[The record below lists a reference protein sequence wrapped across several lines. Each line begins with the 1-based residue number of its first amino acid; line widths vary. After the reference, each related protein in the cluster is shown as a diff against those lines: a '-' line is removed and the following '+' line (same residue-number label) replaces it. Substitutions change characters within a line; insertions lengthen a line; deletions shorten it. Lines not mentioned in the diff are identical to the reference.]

1 MSKALLCTGQG
12 SQYVGMVKDLYEKY
26 PVAQEL
32 VKKADEALGFEISK
46 ICFEGPADTLKET
59 RYTQPALFLHSAV
72 AFNLVK
78 EKVDFSVVAGHSVGE
93 YAALYAAGVLT
104 FEDAIKLVAL
114 RGQLMFTAGEDEP
127 GTMMAVIGGA
137 DEKVEEV
144 CRELTEQGNGNVV
157 VAANYNCPG
166 QLVVSGSAEYLREN
180 KDALKAA
187 GAKIIKELPVSGAF
201 HSPLMQPAKEKLA
214 EAINNIE
221 FNDAEV
227 PVYSN
232 VYAKPITTA
241 ADIKEA
247 LIAQLTAP
255 VKWTQSLIEMDKDG
269 INDFIELGPGAVL
282 QGLVKRT
289 LKGKNIAGVDKV
301 EDVEK
306 YIAG

>member
-12 SQYVGMVKDLYEKY
+12 SQYIGMVKDLHDKY

-32 VKKADEALGFEISK
+32 VKKADEVLGFELSK
-46 ICFEGPADTLKET
+46 ICFEGPTETLKET

-72 AFNLVK
+72 AFNLIK
-78 EKVDFSVVAGHSVGE
+78 DKVDFSVVAGHSVGE
-93 YAALYAAGVLT
+93 YAALYAAGVLS
-104 FEDAIKLVAL
+104 FEDAIKLVAF
-114 RGQLMFTAGEDEP
+114 RGDLMFSAGEDEP

-137 DEKVEEV
+137 DEKVEAA
-144 CRELTEQGNGNVV
+144 CYELTKNGNGKVV

-180 KDALKAA
+180 VAALKAA
-187 GAKIIKELPVSGAF
+187 GAKIVKELPVSGAF

-221 FNDAEV
+221 FKDAKV

-232 VYAKPITTA
+232 VHAKPITNA
-241 ADIKEA
+241 NEIKEA

-255 VKWTQSLIEMDKDG
+255 VKWTQSLQEMDKEG
-269 INDFIELGPGAVL
+269 IEHFIELGPGTVL

-289 LKGKNIAGVDKV
+289 LKGKTISGFDKV

-306 YIAG
+306 YIAS

>member
-12 SQYVGMVKDLYEKY
+12 SQYVGMVKDLYVKY

-93 YAALYAAGVLT
+93 YAALYAAGVLS

-144 CRELTEQGNGNVV
+144 CHELTEKGNGNVV

-232 VYAKPITTA
+232 VYAKPITAA

>member
-12 SQYVGMVKDLYEKY
+12 SQYVGMVKDLHDKY
-26 PVAQEL
+26 PLAKEL
-32 VKKADEALGFEISK
+32 VKKADEVLGFELSK
-46 ICFEGPADTLKET
+46 ICFQGPTETLKET

-72 AFNLVK
+72 AFNLIK
-78 EKVDFSVVAGHSVGE
+78 DKLDFSVVAGHSVGE
-93 YAALYAAGVLT
+93 YAALYAAGVLS
-104 FEDAIKLVAL
+104 FEDAIKLVAF
-114 RGQLMFTAGEDEP
+114 RGDLMFSAGEDEP

-137 DEKVEEV
+137 DEKVEAA
-144 CRELTEQGNGNVV
+144 CNELTKNGNGNVV

-180 KDALKAA
+180 VAALKAA
-187 GAKIIKELPVSGAF
+187 GAKIVKELPVSGAF

-221 FNDAEV
+221 FKDAKV

-232 VYAKPITTA
+232 VHAKPITNA
-241 ADIKEA
+241 IEIKEA

-255 VKWTQSLIEMDKDG
+255 VKWTQSLQEMDKEG
-269 INDFIELGPGAVL
+269 IEHFIELGPGAVL

-289 LKGKNIAGVDKV
+289 LKGKTISGFDKV

-306 YIAG
+306 YIAS